1 MPQDRKLKGGF
12 DYIYFQ
18 KLKYGLF
25 ILFGEAYDGFCVIL
39 WFIGW
44 CIVLFV
50 LLGFLSWWRNR
61 DIGLAVVSFQL
72 HLHCDG
78 LLILLTHTQL
88 LLGPENKYNSPSVTG
103 KHRDISVKGK
113 MGLHVNT

>member
-1 MPQDRKLKGGF
+1 MGH
-12 DYIYFQ
+12 
-18 KLKYGLF
+18 LF
-25 ILFGEAYDGFCVIL
+25 CLERYLMDFVLIF

-78 LLILLTHTQL
+78 LLILLTHMQL